1 MPRKMMMKKKK
12 CSTKGERNSDLENR
26 KLSNDMNYDRM
37 QVPMSSQFNM
47 NMEQYNDED
56 LMDSKKEKEEK
67 RGDEQLLM
75 DI

>member
-1 MPRKMMMKKKK
+1 
-12 CSTKGERNSDLENR
+12 
-26 KLSNDMNYDRM
+26 MNYDRM